1 MEVRLTELEYQE
13 LKRCEDFER
22 KTLESAF
29 RFRHGCKFGDN
40 EVVYSTKE
48 AIDKIKEECGDL
60 ADIRLEADKL
70 QLKVDRL
77 EFEKKELE
85 SKLTEELN
93 KIEEFKKSFDM
104 ITEDNARYKALMLNI
119 LSDSSWFNSAKKMI
133 KKSGIELER
142 HLIKNPRGGFTKQ

>member
-22 KTLESAF
+22 RSLEGAF

-48 AIDKIKEECGDL
+48 AIEKIKEECGDL

-77 EFEKKELE
+77 KFEKKELKSKLIKE
-85 SKLTEELN
+85 SK
-93 KIEEFKKSFDM
+93 KIEKFQKTFDM
-104 ITEDNARYKALMLNI
+104 IMEYNSKYMDLILNI
-119 LSDSSWFNSAKKMI
+119 YLDSSLFNSARKMI
-133 KKSGIELER
+133 EKSGIELER
-142 HLIKNPRGGFTKQ
+142 HLIKNPRGGFTRQ